1 MVGVVGSSPIAP
13 TNANPGKS
21 LIYRGFL
28 FPVVFGWL
36 EIFVEYGKN
45 TESGNPKMTHGDA
58 RGLAICFTPGGHEPL
73 PL

>member
-1 MVGVVGSSPIAP
+1 
-13 TNANPGKS
+13 